1 MKQVKTNE
9 SEFDKSAV
17 FQAEYDKL
25 QQIFKDVDE
34 KKRQL
39 VDGIIN
45 DAAFL
50 YAENKAL
57 KRIISDSGT
66 VCINPNNPVQQRP
79 VPAATQYLKNA
90 NSYAVIIKTLN
101 GVLSKNEID
110 PDDDSMG
117 EFE

>member
-1 MKQVKTNE
+1 ME
-9 SEFDKSAV
+9 SVYINKSAPDKRMV

-25 QQIFKDVDE
+25 QTIFSDVDE

-39 VDGIIN
+39 VEGLIG

-57 KRIISDSGT
+57 KRILAGSGT
-66 VCINPNNPVQQRP
+66 VCINPNNPTQQRP

-101 GVLSKNEID
+101 GVLSKNEIEA
-110 PDDDSMG
+110 DDESMDD
-117 EFE
+117 FI

>member
-1 MKQVKTNE
+1 MKQAKKNK
-9 SEFDKSAV
+9 SEFDKNAI
-17 FQAEYDKL
+17 FKAEYDKL
-25 QQIFKDVDE
+25 QTIFADVDE

-39 VDGIIN
+39 VEGLIS

-57 KRIISDSGT
+57 KRILSSSGT
-66 VCINPNNPVQQRP
+66 VCINPNNPSQQRP

-101 GVLSKNEID
+101 GVLSKNEIEA
-110 PDDDSMG
+110 DDDSMS
-117 EFE
+117 EFT